1 MMVHIDTPYLT
12 CEEYAKR
19 CGLSARAVREKCING
34 KLPVAPRE
42 KDGERYMVN
51 VAALLKQALDARY

>member
-1 MMVHIDTPYLT
+1 MMVHIDTPYVT

-19 CGLSARAVREKCING
+19 SGLSARSVRERCMNG
-34 KLPVAPRE
+34 QLPVAPRT

-51 VAALLKQALDARY
+51 VAKLMKQALEREY